1 MKRRK
6 QSLGWMAALILAATC
21 LVPFGVSAEQSKSK
35 PAAPAPAV
43 QAQVDPVVVVVN
55 GAKLYESDLKWQMET
70 IKRHSPGPGQ
80 SSEATLDT
88 RKTALSELIGYELL
102 YQDSLSLDIKDVD
115 KQVEDMIASAVKQF
129 GSQEKLEEQLAKDSL
144 TLDRVRKALRKNLL
158 IQAEIEK
165 RIAPKVTVTEAD
177 LQAYYEANKD
187 QLKHDGMVAARH
199 ILIKFPD
206 NVTEEQKK
214 AALDKIQGLRK
225 QLVEG
230 KDFAE
235 MAKVNS
241 DCPSK
246 ERGGDLGYFPKGAM
260 VPEFE
265 QAAFSLK
272 EGELSEVVETPYG
285 YHLIQV
291 YGKKPAGV
299 LPLAEVRPQLERD
312 LKQRKI
318 WDAVNTEMKKLEG
331 TAKIEILDKTLA
343 TK

>member
-6 QSLGWMAALILAATC
+6 HLLGWMAALILAATC
-21 LVPFGVSAEQSKSK
+21 LVPFGVSGEQSKSK

-80 SSEATLDT
+80 SSEATLDA
-88 RKTALSELIGYELL
+88 RKMALSELIGYELL

-144 TLDRVRKALRKNLL
+144 TMDRVRKALRKNLL

-230 KDFAE
+230 KDFSE
-235 MAKVNS
+235 MAKANS

-265 QAAFSLK
+265 KAAFSLK
-272 EGELSEVVETPYG
+272 EGELSEVVETTYG

-312 LKQRKI
+312 LKQRKT